1 MEEPKP
7 NGIGGNKPMAE
18 NKPETDLGDLRND
31 MAVLREDLVKI
42 TQKIADLGR
51 AEAEGVKEN
60 VAGRVRKELD
70 KAEEAKDRL
79 VEDLRKEVNE
89 VKEQGKK
96 AVGTVEQ
103 QIREQPLISL
113 LIAFVVGLLLGK
125 ILDKT

>member
-1 MEEPKP
+1 
-7 NGIGGNKPMAE
+7 MAE